1 MAVITLQFPRSQYPS
16 LQVGDIAYYAKMGTT
31 TAEFQ
36 INDNAEDFIEMGTVT
51 AIDNSTSLSN
61 GTLTTSVSCN
71 ISNDILP
78 PTTSEFIFFT
88 KDNMVN
94 CSSLLGYY
102 NSVVFENTSTRKAEM
117 FAASCEISQSS
128 K

>member
-1 MAVITLQFPRSQYPS
+1 MPVITLQFPRSQYPS
-16 LQVGDIAYYAKMGTT
+16 LQIGDTAYYVKMDTPI
-31 TAEFQ
+31 ADFQ
-36 INDNAEDFIEMGTVT
+36 INDNAEDFVEMGTVT
-51 AIDNSTSLSN
+51 AIDNSTSLSD